1 VEAYESAAERRS
13 GTGARIQTLYLIS
26 GLVLPVWQEV
36 KRVLAA
42 QSRPVDRRL
51 HVIRLETTGGALSLS
66 VLHIACSP
74 PLPLASSLCTIH
86 NQAQKGLGRRRMQES
101 S

>member
-1 VEAYESAAERRS
+1 MEAYESAAEKRS
-13 GTGARIQTLYLIS
+13 GAGARIQTLYLIS

-51 HVIRLETTGGALSLS
+51 HVIRLETTGGALSFF

-74 PLPLASSLCTIH
+74 LLPMVSSLCTIH
-86 NQAQKGLGRRRMQES
+86 IQAQKGFGGRRMQES